1 MYCWFGGAG
10 GLMRTRVPLLDTT
23 TCCCGGDEARKCA
36 PGAGARV
43 SGGARPIP
51 VRPLHPPHLPLLP
64 HPLRLRLPQPA
75 QLALPPLHL
84 HRRRRRL
91 LLLLPAPPGPSRD
104 PPCLPRLLL
113 QAFLQLGLLPF
124 PRVGAHVPA
133 GEDRVQRG
141 VLDLRLRHRAL
152 EVHVEALL
160 GEGVVQLAR
169 VGRRGRV
176 RDQGVR
182 RRVLPGDREGFEL
195 GDAVEEGAVR
205 GSCQSDP
212 TGDGEDVR
220 TCVHSAIALRV
231 RPRCEAR

>member
-1 MYCWFGGAG
+1 M
-10 GLMRTRVPLLDTT
+10 
-23 TCCCGGDEARKCA
+23 
-36 PGAGARV
+36 
-43 SGGARPIP
+43 
-51 VRPLHPPHLPLLP
+51 
-64 HPLRLRLPQPA
+64 
-75 QLALPPLHL
+75 
-84 HRRRRRL
+84 
-91 LLLLPAPPGPSRD
+91 
-104 PPCLPRLLL
+104 
-113 QAFLQLGLLPF
+113 
-124 PRVGAHVPA
+124 
-133 GEDRVQRG
+133 
-141 VLDLRLRHRAL
+141 
-152 EVHVEALL
+152 EALL

-205 GSCQSDP
+205 GMCQSDP